1 MLKQFKNLLSSYEIT
16 FSKDFNSAF
25 CNRFHL
31 SYTKDEFENE
41 YLGID
46 FIHDKKAIYLNLKDV
61 PDSALKVLLLSLCKL
76 FCEKKL
82 EF

>member
-1 MLKQFKNLLSSYEIT
+1 MLKQFKNLLSAYKIY

-25 CNRFHL
+25 CDRFHL
-31 SYTKDEFENE
+31 DYTKDEFENE

-46 FIHDKKAIYLNLKDV
+46 FIHDKKAIYLNLKDIS
-61 PDSALKVLLLSLCKL
+61 DSTLKELILCLCKL